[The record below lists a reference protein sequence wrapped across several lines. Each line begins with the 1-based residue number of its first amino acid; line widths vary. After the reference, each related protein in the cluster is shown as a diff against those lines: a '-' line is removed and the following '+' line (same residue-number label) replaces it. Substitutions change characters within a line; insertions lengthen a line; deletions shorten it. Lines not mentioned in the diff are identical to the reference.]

1 MTDWLRAS
9 GDARPIHAPADG
21 TEVGV
26 LPVATVADVN
36 EAVEAARLALEGW
49 RRTAPHARAT
59 VLRRGAER
67 LRANVDELARL
78 HAQES
83 GKVIVQARKEV
94 LGAAE
99 LLEANAFIGRF
110 AEGVVAPTGGV
121 PGYERDLTWIER
133 VPLGVVVCVI
143 PFNFPVEL
151 TVEKAGAALAAGNVA
166 IVKPPPQNP
175 LATARTVEILVEAGL
190 PAGVLQLVPGGA
202 DVGAALSAA
211 PGVNAVSLTGSVA
224 AGVSVAAATAQQL
237 RPLHLEL
244 GGNGASVVLEDADLA
259 HVVVETIR
267 GRTLMNGQACAATKR
282 LVVERSRASELT
294 ERLDEA
300 LGALR
305 MGDPLDEASELGPL
319 IDASAAARVAGQVGR
334 ALDQGAV
341 LVRGSREVRDAWFAP
356 SLLAE
361 VPAAADVARDDEI
374 FGPVATVI
382 PVGDDD
388 EAVQV
393 VNAST
398 LGLTAAVFSADLP
411 RAIAVAQRLEVG
423 GVVINGTNNY
433 RPPVVPF
440 GGVGM
445 AGHGREGLGY
455 SYEEL
460 TRRRFIA
467 LRGARPPAA
476 SIGDADA

>member
-1 MTDWLRAS
+1 VRTWLQAS
-9 GDARPIHAPADG
+9 GGARPIRAPADG
-21 TEVGV
+21 TEVGR
-26 LPVATVADVN
+26 LPTATDSDVTA
-36 EAVEAARLALEGW
+36 AVEAARRALEAW
-49 RRTAPHARAT
+49 RTAAPHARAA

-67 LRANVDELARL
+67 LRSRVGELAPL

-83 GKVIVQARKEV
+83 GKVLVQARKEV

-99 LLEANAFIGRF
+99 LLEANAFLGRYT
-110 AEGVVAPTGGV
+110 EGVVAPTGGV
-121 PGYERDLTWIER
+121 PGFERDLTWIER
-133 VPLGVVVCVI
+133 VPLGVIVCVI

-151 TVEKAGAALAAGNVA
+151 TIEKAGAALASGNVA
-166 IVKPPPQNP
+166 IVKPPPRNP

-190 PAGVLQLVPGGA
+190 PEGVLQLVPGGA
-202 DVGAALSAA
+202 DVGAALCSA
-211 PGVNAVSLTGSVA
+211 PGVDAVSLTGSVG
-224 AGVSVAAATAQQL
+224 AGIAVATATAQQL

-244 GGNGASVVLEDADLA
+244 GGNGASVVLPDADLS
-259 HVVVETIR
+259 HVVAEAIR

-282 LVVERSRASELT
+282 VVVERSLASELT

-300 LGALR
+300 LGNVR
-305 MGDPLDEASELGPL
+305 MGDPLDESSELGPL
-319 IDASAAARVAGQVGR
+319 IDASAAARVATQVDR
-334 ALDQGAV
+334 ALEQGAT
-341 LVRGSREVRDAWFAP
+341 LVRGSTEVRDAWFAP

-361 VPAAADVARDDEI
+361 VPADADVARDDEI

-382 PVGDDD
+382 PVAGDD
-388 EAVQV
+388 EAVRV
-393 VNAST
+393 VNSSK

-423 GVVINGTNNY
+423 GVVVNGTNNY

-460 TRRRFIA
+460 TRTRFIA
-467 LRGARPPAA
+467 LRGVRPPAT
-476 SIGDADA
+476 SIEDSDV